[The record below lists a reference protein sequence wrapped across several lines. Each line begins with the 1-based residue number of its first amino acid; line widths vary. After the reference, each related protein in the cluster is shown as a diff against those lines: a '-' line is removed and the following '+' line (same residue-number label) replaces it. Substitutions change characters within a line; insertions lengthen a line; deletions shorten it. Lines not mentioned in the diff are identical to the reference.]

1 MELVVESNR
10 STVVLVIVLLLVG
23 AVVGFGVGFGVGNG
37 TKSGTSVAAATTGTA
52 AKPNAKKLTP
62 AQTQR
67 RNQLVRCMASHGVTW
82 PATAGGPQVATPPP
96 GVALATYQ
104 KALETCYGSLTKG
117 AKAVPS
123 TSSN

>member
-1 MELVVESNR
+1 MNFPR
-10 STVVLVIVLLLVG
+10 R
-23 AVVGFGVGFGVGNG
+23 
-37 TKSGTSVAAATTGTA
+37 
-52 AKPNAKKLTP
+52 P
-62 AQTQR
+62 QTER
-67 RNQLVRCMASHGVTW
+67 RNQLVRCMAGQGVTW

-96 GVALATYQ
+96 GVALATYK